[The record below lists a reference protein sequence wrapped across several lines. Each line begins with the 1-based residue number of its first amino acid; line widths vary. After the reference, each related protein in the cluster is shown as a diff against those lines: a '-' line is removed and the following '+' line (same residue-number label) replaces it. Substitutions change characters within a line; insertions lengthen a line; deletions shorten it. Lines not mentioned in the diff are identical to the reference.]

1 LINDELEDAADVV
14 KVGGQLVQAVR
25 FADDQA
31 MVASSNL
38 GLQRIMDELN
48 ATSEEYGI
56 KTKIKKTKMM

>member
-31 MVASSNL
+31 MLASSNL
-38 GLQRIMDELN
+38 GLQRIMDKLN
-48 ATSEEYGI
+48 ATSEEYGM
-56 KTKIKKTKMM
+56 KIKIYRKQI